1 MRKLYETNKNLLLI
15 LNNYL
20 NDVWKMHDFNY
31 QLPKETFNEYWDEEC
46 ILHPINSNC
55 TILMNSILISL
66 LIKIKKDGS
75 ERPFF

>member
-20 NDVWKMHDFNY
+20 DDVWKMHDFNY